1 MTGCGAF
8 CLPLHA
14 PPEWFVA
21 TTADYQH
28 DFFYR
33 TLLEP
38 FDIYR
43 GVSSVTP
50 VPVPE
55 PGILPLAIAALT
67 LMALSRKRSCT
78 PIQRSALR
86 G

>member
-43 GVSSVTP
+43 GVSFVT
-50 VPVPE
+50 PVPE
-55 PGILPLAIAALT
+55 PGILPLALAALG
-67 LMALSRKRSCT
+67 ADGVVSKRSCT